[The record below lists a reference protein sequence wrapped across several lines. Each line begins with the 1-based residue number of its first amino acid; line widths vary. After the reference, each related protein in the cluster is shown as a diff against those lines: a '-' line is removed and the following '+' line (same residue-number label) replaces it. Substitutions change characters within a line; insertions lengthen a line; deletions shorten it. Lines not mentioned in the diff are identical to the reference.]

1 MARLV
6 SGSPTS
12 SPLDASALLEEHE
25 RESAAIRLRFETT
38 GDGRAAAAERSAWID
53 SILRG
58 LFRSRVQESHES
70 PGFTLAA
77 LGGYGRG
84 LLFPH
89 SDIDVL
95 FLCGNRKS
103 EERCRSAIGAIS
115 RTFWDLRLRIS
126 PATRTLAEC
135 GRFDAGNLEFSI
147 GLLDCRYL
155 AGDAALFAELRD
167 TVIPHLVARER
178 RDLVRALRT
187 LTLSR
192 HAAQGN
198 TIFHLE
204 PNLKDAP
211 GGLRDYGVARWL
223 SRIAGL
229 DGRGGWAAPESLW
242 PAEMASE
249 AGPAFDF
256 LAAARCF
263 VHYRRKRD
271 DNVLTYEL
279 QDEAAISGI
288 GVDEKEPVAAADWM
302 RRYFRNARAIHHLTT
317 HLLEE
322 IPPARSSLYDMFEG
336 RRSRLSNEDFSV
348 ARGRVFLRRPAVLD
362 DPAGLV
368 RLFEF
373 LARHGLPLSGEARR
387 QVDGHVSLAGE
398 TAALAR
404 DFWPEFRR
412 ILLLPHAAAAL
423 RAMHRGGLLVLLV
436 PEFRAIDALVIRDFY
451 HRYTVDEH
459 SFLAIENL
467 HRLRRPDGEWER
479 RYWEILEEVEQPE
492 LLHLSLLLHDVG
504 KGMTARD
511 HIDGSL
517 AAAET
522 ALARLSLTSEER
534 DTVRFLIASHL
545 EMSATLQR
553 RDIFDPGAVR
563 DLARIVG
570 TPERLKMLCLF
581 TYADIRSVNPEA
593 LTPWK
598 AEMLWQLYVATVNHL
613 DRGVDEDRLLEGD
626 IHGER
631 SSAVLN
637 LLPAEATEDQIARF
651 LVGFPR
657 RYFASHSPERI
668 AAHYRMALRLGQEPF
683 QIALT
688 QERNAWQLTLLT
700 RDRPKIFVS
709 VVGTL
714 FAWGMSIAKAEAFAS
729 TAGVI
734 CDTFHFADLFRTLE
748 MNPSECGRF
757 EENLRAVLNGTDNLT
772 RVLARRTRPGPAPR
786 PKVRVPTKMRFDNE
800 CSTHSTVVEIIA
812 QDRPGLLYEISA
824 ALAEAGC
831 NIEVALIDT
840 EGPKVIDVFYL
851 TSGGRKLSRR
861 REEEVSRALRQR
873 LPE

>member
-1 MARLV
+1 V

-12 SPLDASALLEEHE
+12 SPLDASALLEDHE
-25 RESAAIRLRFETT
+25 RESAAIRFRFEATAN
-38 GDGRAAAAERSAWID
+38 GRAAAAERSAWID
-53 SILRG
+53 AILLG
-58 LFRSRVQESHES
+58 LFRSHLPQESHDS
-70 PGFTLAA
+70 PGFALAA

-89 SDIDVL
+89 SDIDLL

-103 EERCRSAIGAIS
+103 EEHCRSAIAAIS

-135 GRFDAGNLEFSI
+135 AHFHTDNVEFSI

-155 AGDAALFAELRD
+155 AGDAALFAELHNA
-167 TVIPHLVARER
+167 VIPHLVARER

-187 LTLSR
+187 LTLNR
-192 HAAQGN
+192 HVAQGN

-223 SRIAGL
+223 ARIAAL
-229 DGRGGWAAPESLW
+229 DGRGGWAEPESLW
-242 PAEMASE
+242 PAEMTPE
-249 AGPAFDF
+249 VGPAFDF
-256 LAAARCF
+256 LVAARCF
-263 VHYRRKRD
+263 VHYHRNRD

-279 QDEAAISGI
+279 QDEAAESGI
-288 GVDEKEPVAAADWM
+288 GVEKKEPVAAADWM
-302 RRYFRNARAIHHLTT
+302 RRYFRNARAIHHLAT

-348 ARGRVFLRRPAVLD
+348 ARGKVFLRRPALLE
-362 DPAGLV
+362 DPAGLL

-387 QVDGHVSLAGE
+387 QIDRRVSLAGE
-398 TAALAR
+398 SAVPAR

-423 RAMHRGGLLVLLV
+423 RAMHRAGLLVLLL

-459 SFLAIENL
+459 SLLAIENL
-467 HRLRRPDGEWER
+467 HRLRQPEGEWER
-479 RYWEILEEVEQPE
+479 RYGEILDEVQQPE
-492 LLHLSLLLHDVG
+492 LLFLALLLHDVG
-504 KGMTARD
+504 KGMAARD
-511 HIDGSL
+511 HITGSL
-517 AAAET
+517 AVAET
-522 ALARLSLTSEER
+522 ALARLSLTPEER

-553 RDIFDPGAVR
+553 RDIFDPGAVH

-581 TYADIRSVNPEA
+581 TYTDIRSVNPEA

-598 AEMLWQLYVATVNHL
+598 AEMLWQLYVSTVNHL
-613 DRGVDEDRLLEGD
+613 DRGVDEDRLLAAD

-637 LLPAEATEDQIARF
+637 LLPAEATEEQIARF

-683 QIALT
+683 QISLAR
-688 QERNAWQLTLLT
+688 ERNAWQLTLLT
-700 RDRPKIFVS
+700 RDRPRIFVS

-729 TAGVI
+729 TAGVV
-734 CDTFHFADLFRTLE
+734 CDTFHFVDLFRTLE
-748 MNPSECGRF
+748 MNPSESDRF
-757 EENLRAVLNGTDNLT
+757 EESLRGVLNGTENPA
-772 RVLARRTRPGPAPR
+772 RVLARRSRPGSAPR
-786 PKVRVPTKMRFDNE
+786 PKVRVPTKIRFDNE
-800 CSTHSTVVEIIA
+800 CSAHSTVVEIIA
-812 QDRPGLLYEISA
+812 QDRPGLLYEIST

-840 EGPKVIDVFYL
+840 EGPKAIDVFYL
-851 TSGGRKLSRR
+851 TSGGRKLSRC
-861 REEEVSRALRQR
+861 RETEVNRALRER
-873 LPE
+873 LPG